1 MSVPELMT
9 QPVIARARKNNS
21 HKVLIYSLS
30 TCVPCKEAKQFLRE
44 TDIEFENIDVDLCN
58 KKDLKKILKDIRNR
72 RGNLSINQIAFP
84 KIIID
89 DKIMITGF
97 DKEKIRET
105 LMSGY

>member
-1 MSVPELMT
+1 MNEIKV
-9 QPVIARARKNNS
+9 ACDNNS

-30 TCVPCKEAKQFLRE
+30 TCVPCKAAEQFLRE
-44 TDIEFENIDVDLCN
+44 ANIEFKHIDVDLCD
-58 KKDLKKILKDIRNR
+58 KKDLEKILKDIRNR
-72 RGNLSINQIAFP
+72 GGNLSLNQIAYP

-105 LMSGY
+105 LMREN